1 MLLQQPGQIGNLR
14 LKNRIVM
21 APMGTNYSTTDG
33 LSTQR
38 DCEYYAE
45 RARGG
50 PPR

>member
-38 DCEYYAE
+38 DCE
-45 RARGG
+45 
-50 PPR
+50 